1 MTTLMIAQTSCADL
15 DSARTLAKSL
25 VAQRLAAC
33 VSISA
38 PVESVYPWQG
48 QVEQASEHVLTI
60 KTMPARLAALK
71 AHLAE
76 AHPYEVPEFLA
87 WPVTEGS
94 ADYMAWAADWMNG
107 DDDA

>member
-15 DSARTLAKSL
+15 DSARTLAQSL

-48 QVEQASEHVLTI
+48 RVEQAQEHVLTI
-60 KTMPARLAALK
+60 KTAPARLAALQ

-87 WPVTEGS
+87 WPVTDGG
-94 ADYMAWAADWMNG
+94 ADYLAWAEGWMNG
-107 DDDA
+107 EDDA